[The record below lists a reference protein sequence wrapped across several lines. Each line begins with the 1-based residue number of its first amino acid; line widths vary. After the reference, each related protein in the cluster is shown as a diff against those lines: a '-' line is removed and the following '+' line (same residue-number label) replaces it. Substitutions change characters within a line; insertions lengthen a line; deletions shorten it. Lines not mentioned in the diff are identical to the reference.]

1 MQLPSV
7 FLEEVKSRVDK
18 ERISRDDLEGAVQ
31 RTIGDASS
39 GRADRTQVVILVVGL
54 AVLGSVALAYSL
66 GRRKGHLSSAVVEVR
81 RL

>member
-1 MQLPSV
+1 
-7 FLEEVKSRVDK
+7 VDK
-18 ERISRDDLEGAVQ
+18 ERISRDDLEGAAQ

-39 GRADRTQVVILVVGL
+39 GRVDRTQMLTLVVGL
-54 AVLGSVALAYSL
+54 AVLGSIALAYSL

>member
-54 AVLGSVALAYSL
+54 AVLGSIALAYSL

>member
-31 RTIGDASS
+31 RTIGDAIS